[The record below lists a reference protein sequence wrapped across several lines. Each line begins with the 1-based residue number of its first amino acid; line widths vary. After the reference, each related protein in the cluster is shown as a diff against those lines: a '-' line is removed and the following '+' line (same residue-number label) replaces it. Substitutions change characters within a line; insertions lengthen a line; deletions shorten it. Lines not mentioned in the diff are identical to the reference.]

1 MNILVTVGTTPF
13 DSLIRAADEHISNE
27 ENAVI
32 CQIASG
38 RYTPRNHSFFTHSET
53 FQEFVAQADLVI
65 THGGAAT
72 IFELLEQGK
81 KIVVVPN
88 LVRIDKHQLE
98 LARYIEANNY
108 GVVCDD
114 LNKLSEK
121 AVECWASSY
130 STFESK
136 PFFMQSEI
144 LNYFEIS

>member
-13 DSLIRAADEHISNE
+13 DSLIKATDEQISNQKH
-27 ENAVI
+27 AVI

-38 RYTPRNHSFFTHSET
+38 RYSPKNHSYFTHSET

-72 IFELLEQGK
+72 IFELLEQSK

-98 LARYIEANNY
+98 LAKYIEANNY
-108 GVVCDD
+108 GVVCEN

-121 AVECWASSY
+121 VVECWASSY
-130 STFESK
+130 SAFERK
-136 PFFMQSEI
+136 PFFMQNEI